1 MAKADPKKKR
11 VTIRDVAAEVGV
23 DRSTVS
29 LALRHDKR
37 IPLKRRQE
45 IQAAAKKLNYVTN
58 HFARSLAGGGTR
70 ILGIMVQSMDNLFF
84 APYLEEF
91 YAIAEQRDYALAV
104 QISFWNTERE
114 RNILEHFCQ
123 TRMEG
128 VIWSSAEQNRPD
140 IKVSLEILEK
150 HSIPNVMLHGGADC
164 IKYANSTVGT
174 DNGASLHLGL
184 RYLYD
189 LGHRRIA
196 VVSVA
201 DTKTRRGIQ
210 HNAMLNTVRKGM
222 QDLGLVFDPAL
233 CFCLSENAYGGVKVA
248 GALAAMAPMQR
259 PTAVFALDDQLA
271 RALVS
276 GLELIGM
283 PPPNPISVLGFD
295 NAPGAE
301 LGTIPITT
309 VSLEQRKCAREAI
322 ETLFTTID
330 DPAFEPVHK
339 RIPTR
344 IIERASCSRLDA
356 SLSV

>member
-1 MAKADPKKKR
+1 M
-11 VTIRDVAAEVGV
+11 
-23 DRSTVS
+23 
-29 LALRHDKR
+29 
-37 IPLKRRQE
+37 
-45 IQAAAKKLNYVTN
+45 
-58 HFARSLAGGGTR
+58 
-70 ILGIMVQSMDNLFF
+70 
-84 APYLEEF
+84 
-91 YAIAEQRDYALAV
+91 
-104 QISFWNTERE
+104 
-114 RNILEHFCQ
+114 
-123 TRMEG
+123 
-128 VIWSSAEQNRPD
+128 
-140 IKVSLEILEK
+140 
-150 HSIPNVMLHGGADC
+150 
-164 IKYANSTVGT
+164 
-174 DNGASLHLGL
+174 
-184 RYLYD
+184 
-189 LGHRRIA
+189 
-196 VVSVA
+196 
-201 DTKTRRGIQ
+201 
-210 HNAMLNTVRKGM
+210 
-222 QDLGLVFDPAL
+222 
-233 CFCLSENAYGGVKVA
+233 A